1 MPDSDTST
9 GHPHGHA
16 HDHPH
21 DHASPPPPGH
31 GGPGIPR
38 VGRFDGAA
46 FELAVADLLRACGLP
61 TDGVHTGKTARR
73 VRELWERR
81 LLGGYALD
89 PAEVLGPGFDD
100 PREDMVVVRGIAVHG
115 VCPHHLVPFRG
126 VAHVA
131 YVPGGRLHGFG
142 RIARLVDAIGHRLTY
157 QEWMTR
163 DIADALR
170 ERDIPFVVAEQHRE
184 LVEDLRRGG
193 TAAVSGDATDPAV
206 LIQAHVADAAML
218 VITTPDT
225 LSVRKMVETARL
237 LNPPIEVVV
246 RTYSADESELLRQEQ
261 VGTVFFG
268 DEELAKGMLAHVLQ
282 RFDRRP
288 AT

>member
-1 MPDSDTST
+1 VC
-9 GHPHGHA
+9 
-16 HDHPH
+16 
-21 DHASPPPPGH
+21 SPRRPS
-31 GGPGIPR
+31 
-38 VGRFDGAA
+38 
-46 FELAVADLLRACGLP
+46 ACSVNP
-61 TDGVHTGKTARR
+61 
-73 VRELWERR
+73 
-81 LLGGYALD
+81 Y
-89 PAEVLGPGFDD
+89 GFS
-100 PREDMVVVRGIAVHG
+100 
-115 VCPHHLVPFRG
+115 
-126 VAHVA
+126 
-131 YVPGGRLHGFG
+131 
-142 RIARLVDAIGHRLTY
+142 
-157 QEWMTR
+157 W
-163 DIADALR
+163 
-170 ERDIPFVVAEQHRE
+170 
-184 LVEDLRRGG
+184 LRRGG